1 MTAEDVVKNDEAVE
15 STASQDSNDN
25 SNPQQ
30 GTFQGLKDQ
39 NIQHRQ
45 LKIPPTEVDD
55 RKLFVGGLPPDVT
68 SEEFRLFFEQFGAI
82 LDSVVM
88 FDRETK
94 NSRGFGFVTF
104 ADPEVSKSLLKIGS
118 QEEGIGRLD
127 MRGKTCE
134 VKRAEPKHHGRQS
147 KSKLKIQQPYP
158 RYMYDGYMTN
168 NSMQPFP
175 YSVPVYAGYMTPMY
189 YPYPPNAVS
198 PAGDFASPAP
208 MHPSP
213 YIMTHAGTDPYL
225 TTHPLPSSN
234 IAYMHHL
241 PPVVSMMPDE
251 MLAQQNAQS
260 SAMHP
265 VAPGIP
271 TKVLDDSSFEH
282 QTH

>member
-15 STASQDSNDN
+15 STSSQDSNDN

-104 ADPEVSKSLLKIGS
+104 ADPVS
-118 QEEGIGRLD
+118 
-127 MRGKTCE
+127 
-134 VKRAEPKHHGRQS
+134 
-147 KSKLKIQQPYP
+147 
-158 RYMYDGYMTN
+158 
-168 NSMQPFP
+168 
-175 YSVPVYAGYMTPMY
+175 
-189 YPYPPNAVS
+189 
-198 PAGDFASPAP
+198 
-208 MHPSP
+208 
-213 YIMTHAGTDPYL
+213 
-225 TTHPLPSSN
+225 
-234 IAYMHHL
+234 
-241 PPVVSMMPDE
+241 
-251 MLAQQNAQS
+251 
-260 SAMHP
+260 
-265 VAPGIP
+265 
-271 TKVLDDSSFEH
+271 
-282 QTH
+282 